1 MSSNNIIEVKNLN
14 FKYENSKENTIND
27 VSFNIK
33 RGEWVSVIGHNGSG
47 KSTLIK
53 LLDGL
58 LPIDSGSI
66 TINDNLVKEN
76 NLDQIRKSI
85 GLVFQNPDNQFVGAT
100 VEDDIAFGLENNQF
114 SRNDMNVIIDKVLKV
129 VDMSNY
135 RTHEPSKLSGGQKQR
150 IALAGVLAL
159 SPKIL
164 ILDEATSMIDPQ
176 GRNEILD
183 IINNFRTD
191 NNMTVISIT
200 HDVEEIKLS
209 SRVLLLKSGMLI
221 EDTNPYELFNSVE
234 NLEKYSLEMP
244 FSAQLSRHLINSGL
258 DIPNSYMDEEE
269 LIKCIKK
276 LYLKM

>member
-164 ILDEATSMIDPQ
+164 ILDEATSMIDRR
-176 GRNEILD
+176 GEMK
-183 IINNFRTD
+183 F
-191 NNMTVISIT
+191 
-200 HDVEEIKLS
+200 
-209 SRVLLLKSGMLI
+209 LI
-221 EDTNPYELFNSVE
+221 
-234 NLEKYSLEMP
+234 
-244 FSAQLSRHLINSGL
+244 
-258 DIPNSYMDEEE
+258 
-269 LIKCIKK
+269 
-276 LYLKM
+276 